1 MCAMT
6 VEEKADSELVSA
18 VDEYRSMCFWNLPE
32 DFKPVTYAQKILALD
47 RLEKYGDL
55 AAYKRAGRIRQWL

>member
-1 MCAMT
+1 MRTMT

-32 DFKPVTYAQKILALD
+32 DFKPVTHAQKILALD